1 MFSGLKKLF
10 KPAAIITA
18 GWLGNKFGG
27 PLGAKFAQKITGSL
41 MSGDGAGG
49 NFELQDTSQA
59 PVNLGGRVSDFQRAE
74 DASVVKKSLRTANGE
89 ELRNEW
95 DNRLTKWF
103 KYKDSMFT

>member
-1 MFSGLKKLF
+1 MLKGLKKLF

-41 MSGDGAGG
+41 MGGDGAGG
-49 NFELQDTSQA
+49 NFQIQDTSVA
-59 PVNLGGRVSDFQRAE
+59 PQNYGGRVGFERSDKAGGTSRI
-74 DASVVKKSLRTANGE
+74 KTADGE

-95 DNRLTKWF
+95 DYRLTKWF
-103 KYKDSMFT
+103 RNKDSMFT